1 MYHDFSGNPEYV
13 DRANAMLTDGEQLIA
28 IVDTEQRVISVT
40 SERVILHEK
49 RSGGYSAI
57 RNSQISAIEVSNAH
71 GEEKFVK
78 ILFGGAYER
87 TIGAPDAAQAAVIAG
102 AASRG

>member
-1 MYHDFSGNPEYV
+1 MYHDFSGNPENV

-49 RSGGYSAI
+49 RSGGYSVI
-57 RNSQISAIEVSNAH
+57 RNSQISAIEVSNAE
-71 GEEKFVK
+71 GEQKFVK
-78 ILFGGAYER
+78 ILFGGSYER
-87 TIGAPDAAQAAVIAG
+87 MVGAPDAAQAAVIAG
-102 AASRG
+102 AASCG